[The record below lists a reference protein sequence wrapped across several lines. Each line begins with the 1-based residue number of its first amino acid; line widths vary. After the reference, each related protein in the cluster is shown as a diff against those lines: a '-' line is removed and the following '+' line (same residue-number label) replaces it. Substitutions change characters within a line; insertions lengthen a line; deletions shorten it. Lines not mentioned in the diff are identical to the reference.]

1 MTIPP
6 AVALAFCGFGASSNW
21 DRFEHLHKQKQATKA
36 MRDWLKEGWKEEPEA
51 LMFDKEG
58 RTLGQ
63 KGEEM
68 RTSLG
73 AFGQ

>member
-6 AVALAFCGFGASSNW
+6 AVALSFCGFSSASNW
-21 DRFEHLHKQKQATKA
+21 DRFERLHRQGPKA